1 MMTFPVSDVTT
12 SPPICQWSC
21 SKEHRA
27 EKTFGY
33 LTPPLQ
39 PTPADL
45 PFEFLNSTAFH
56 FLASPELVTQQVT
69 DLLRIRQEHGITAK
83 PLLIWEPSPL
93 SCRPNSLAAH
103 VEASQLVDVFSP
115 NHLELEALLGRLQS
129 QGSQAPSETG
139 REHIQSCTA
148 AFMTDASASAA
159 IEQLCIVR
167 AGEYGALIA
176 TRTENAAGA
185 EQIDMTWVDAFYSVD
200 EKDRIVDATGAGNAF
215 LGALAIELQQNG
227 GDAVEASVKASVAS
241 SFVVEQVGL
250 PVLCGD
256 PGAETWN
263 GISVGSRMEE
273 YERKTRP
280 ALT

>member
-1 MMTFPVSDVTT
+1 MVLL
-12 SPPICQWSC
+12 
-21 SKEHRA
+21 KEHRA

-56 FLASPELVTQQVT
+56 FLASPELVTQQIT

-129 QGSQAPSETG
+129 QGSQAPPETA

-250 PVLCGD
+250 PVMCGD
-256 PGAETWN
+256 PGAEAWN
-263 GISVGSRMEE
+263 GVSVGSRMEE